1 MKNKWLSINKS
12 CTQYCVLCGLTR
24 RVEARTFIGLL
35 LRRKQM
41 GRPLKIQKLSTGS
54 GNGGASVG
62 VDLGYPNFGSLTA
75 PVFNSPT
82 QTLNT
87 TQYVGVVGGA
97 APTDTPSATN
107 PRIVV
112 TVNITLAS
120 GSGAGS
126 ATGFIIRQ
134 KGSHKYLVGD
144 ATSLTA
150 LVVGNAYMIAVIGD
164 TAWTSYG
171 ASGNYG
177 VGTIFTATAALGST
191 GTGSVNLVGVCVLSD
206 SNAPTSGNMSIAY
219 TDNASSDVYI
229 SKLTNRFILGWEGG
243 SDYAATSVVADLRS
257 LANFF
262 TDEGTMI
269 KSGTTGAA
277 NSGSVSTGQQNLLNL
292 ALVENVTS

>member
-1 MKNKWLSINKS
+1 MELASDFFKEKKI
-12 CTQYCVLCGLTR
+12 
-24 RVEARTFIGLL
+24 
-35 LRRKQM
+35 M

-62 VDLGYPNFGSLTA
+62 VDLGYPNFASLTA

-82 QTLNT
+82 QTLNS

-107 PRIVV
+107 PRVVV

-120 GSGAGS
+120 GSAAGS
-126 ATGFIIRQ
+126 ATGYIIRQ

-150 LVVGNAYMIAVIGD
+150 LVVGNAYMIAVVGN

-171 ASGNYG
+171 APGNYG

-191 GTGSVNLVGVCVLSD
+191 GTGSVNLVGVCILSN
-206 SNAPTSGNMSIAY
+206 SGSPTNGNMSIAY
-219 TDNASSDVYI
+219 IDDTSSDVYI
-229 SKLTNRFILGWEGG
+229 SKLTNHFILGWEGG
-243 SDYAATSVVADLRS
+243 SDYAADSVTGDLRS

-262 TDEGTMI
+262 TDEGTMT
-269 KSGTTGAA
+269 KSGTTGQA
-277 NSGSVSTGQQNLLNL
+277 NTGSIASGQQNLLNL